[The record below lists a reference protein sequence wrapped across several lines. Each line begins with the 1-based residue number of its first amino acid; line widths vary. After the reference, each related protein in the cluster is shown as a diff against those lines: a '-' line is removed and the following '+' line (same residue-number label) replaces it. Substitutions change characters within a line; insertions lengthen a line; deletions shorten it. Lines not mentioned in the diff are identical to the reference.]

1 MNRRPMI
8 GVLIGAVLA
17 AWMTIPANACTC
29 FFISHDKAKAVGKNY
44 DWMMSDGLV
53 IVNKRHLRKP
63 FDIVPT
69 EDTAYWTSTYG
80 SVTFNQYGRD
90 LPQGGMNEAG
100 LVIEILWLNGT
111 EYPTED
117 ERRAL
122 GAGQWIQYQLDT
134 AGSVDEVI
142 ASFDSLRIQ
151 AQVQTHFFVAD
162 RHGETASIEFLQ
174 GRLVC
179 HRGESM
185 PAKTLTNSIYEESKA
200 YLRIHQGWG
209 GEAPIP
215 ESNSSLDR
223 FVRATTLARD
233 YELTDNVTPTDYTF
247 EVLKRVAQQND
258 TQWSIVYDLN
268 HLQIHFLTSESRGIK
283 LLDLKELDF
292 SCGTEVKIVDIDLS
306 AEGNILPRMCRYTRE
321 ANRDLIDRSYGGTSF
336 LSNLSEDVLDRIA
349 RYPDHSIC
357 VE

>member
-1 MNRRPMI
+1 MNPRRTV
-8 GVLIGAVLA
+8 GVLIVIVLA
-17 AWMTIPANACTC
+17 AWMTIPTDACTC
-29 FFISHDKAKAVGKNY
+29 FFLSHDGAKAVGKNY

-80 SVTFNQYGRD
+80 SVTFNQYGRN

-111 EYPTED
+111 EYPPED

-162 RHGETASIEFLQ
+162 EHGETASIEFLQ

-185 PAKTLTNSIYEESKA
+185 PARTLTNSTYEESET
-200 YLRIHQGWG
+200 YLRTHQDWG
-209 GEAPIP
+209 GEAPLP

-223 FVRATTLARD
+223 FVRATTLVRD
-233 YELTDNVTPTDYTF
+233 YEPTENNTPTDYTF
-247 EVLKRVAQQND
+247 EVLKRVAQEND

-268 HLQIHFLTSESRGIK
+268 HLQIHFLTSESRKIK

-292 SCGTEVKIVDIDLS
+292 SCSTEVKIVDIDLNTG
-306 AEGNILPRMCRYTRE
+306 GNIRPQMSRYTRE
-321 ANRDLIDRSYGGTSF
+321 ANRDLIGRSYGGTSF
-336 LSNLSEDVLDRIA
+336 LSSLPEDVLDRIA
-349 RYPDHSIC
+349 SYPDHSNC